1 MTSPRLFALG
11 SRFVPATCLSL
22 ALGVSAAL
30 ACPGLAL
37 ADAPPQAPTATPAG
51 SGTAA
56 LPPSGTA
63 AQPPALPPSD
73 TAAQPPS
80 GGDAQP
86 PSGAQTPAPATAPP
100 KELPASVLAMQGKD
114 VVLRLD
120 EGPAVVGRLESVN
133 NQVFYVRDPTGAI
146 NGIPRSRVRGIRL
159 SEVQSAPAP
168 NYYSGTP
175 NSYSGAPNYTGAPYY
190 SPEPSQGAPGDPQF
204 PHRERSIG
212 FGTAFGGGFSGSGR
226 SVNGAILFPTAELQ
240 IFLPKEYSIDVS
252 MPVLN
257 MALSSA
263 LLGGFVFGTDLYFN
277 VNAGKGRV
285 RFVGGP
291 GLGIAYAQIGYQ
303 DVAVLKIPA
312 QLGFEVLNKKRS
324 FGFKMIARPWLEV
337 PVGGS
342 ASADTGGGMLAV
354 FAFSGYALSD
364 RHAE

>member
-86 PSGAQTPAPATAPP
+86 PSGALTPAPATAPP

-226 SVNGAILFPTAELQ
+226 SVNGAILFPQRPNQRARAHGWPVFDGVPLTLQGRGYGVPVARTKGILHVARARHRRKEL
-240 IFLPKEYSIDVS
+240 LP
-252 MPVLN
+252 
-257 MALSSA
+257 A
-263 LLGGFVFGTDLYFN
+263 
-277 VNAGKGRV
+277 R
-285 RFVGGP
+285 
-291 GLGIAYAQIGYQ
+291 
-303 DVAVLKIPA
+303 VAV
-312 QLGFEVLNKKRS
+312 VLEEPS
-324 FGFKMIARPWLEV
+324 S
-337 PVGGS
+337 GS
-342 ASADTGGGMLAV
+342 ASDELLEHAAPAGPVVVVAAPDVEVVG
-354 FAFSGYALSD
+354 D
-364 RHAE
+364 RL